1 MTSRSEKVR
10 KALVKYPDLAAKDLA
25 KKLKVP
31 VSAVYTERWKANKSI
46 ESKKRGRPPKN
57 PPWENARPANVM
69 QKEGQLLAKVM
80 LEDKV
85 ESLTAEIAELKNQI
99 TGFRAVISYLE
110 HHIGLENSQ

>member
-1 MTSRSEKVR
+1 
-10 KALVKYPDLAAKDLA
+10 
-25 KKLKVP
+25 
-31 VSAVYTERWKANKSI
+31 
-46 ESKKRGRPPKN
+46 
-57 PPWENARPANVM
+57 M

-110 HHIGLENSQ
+110 HHLGLENSQ